1 MEPTT
6 RTVLAL
12 PLMVLSAIAARPA
25 GAATYVV
32 DRGDDSA
39 AFTACTAAPQDC
51 TLRGAI
57 LAANANPGLDE
68 ITFDFTSFLGE
79 IVVLTIP
86 RTGDDSPEEGDLDIT
101 DDVAI
106 DGGFQDGVFIVGGGG
121 FNDRI
126 FDVDAAVGAVHFLD
140 LFIMGGEAT
149 TLADFCGGGILTSA
163 DTFLH
168 RVEVSD
174 NQAHAGGGICMD
186 QNAKLLLDRSSVTGN
201 TAVTLGGGIMFYGG
215 ELDLLQSTISGNT
228 SGSLSGAVHV
238 QFLATG
244 PVSLEHVTLT
254 DNSTSHVDGADFY
267 VEGFPSSVEILGSII
282 DGDCYDPSSLF
293 TSQGGNLEG
302 PGDTCG
308 FDPMIDQIGVADMRL
323 EPLAFGNTDL
333 VLTRCHQPR
342 WNSPAV
348 DDPLGVLAASCPT
361 QDQRFLA
368 RPQDGNGDGVAACD
382 SGAVE
387 AQPPI
392 FVDGFESGDTGAWSS
407 TVP

>member
-6 RTVLAL
+6 RTVLSL

-39 AFTACTAAPQDC
+39 AFTACTAAAQDC

-57 LAANANPGLDE
+57 LAANANFGLDA
-68 ITFDFTSFLGE
+68 ITFDITSFLGE

-101 DDVAI
+101 DDLVL
-106 DGGFQDGVFIVGGGG
+106 DGGFLEGVFIVGGNT

-126 FDVDAAVGAVHFLD
+126 FDVDSGVDVTFLD
-140 LFIMGGEAT
+140 LFITGGDAT
-149 TLADFCGGGILTSA
+149 AFPGACGGGIQTSGN
-163 DTFLH
+163 TTLL

-174 NQAHAGGGICMD
+174 NQGHDGGGICMD
-186 QNAKLLLDRSSVTGN
+186 QNAKLLLEKSSVTGN
-201 TAVTLGGGIMFYGG
+201 TAATRGGGIMLHGG
-215 ELDLLQSTISGNT
+215 ELELLQSTISGNT
-228 SGSLSGAVHV
+228 SGTLSGAVHV
-238 QFLATG
+238 HFVASG

-267 VEGFPSSVEILGSII
+267 VQDGFTSSVEILGSII
-282 DGDCYDPSSLF
+282 DGDCYDPGSLI